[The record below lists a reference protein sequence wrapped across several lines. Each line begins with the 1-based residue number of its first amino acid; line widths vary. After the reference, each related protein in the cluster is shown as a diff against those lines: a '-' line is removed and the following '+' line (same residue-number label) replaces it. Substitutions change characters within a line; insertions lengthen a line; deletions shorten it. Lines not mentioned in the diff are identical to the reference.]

1 MLVWVAIM
9 ACGLVEACFL
19 SVHWRV
25 DGVRSRSTVWH
36 PREKAGCGGVYVSRG
51 GSAGKLLYLETVIT
65 VARQLYFI
73 VISLVPGILE
83 GLLWLAR
90 PGKSADGWC
99 CRPCLCTRLRTEKP
113 TLQRQELRCGHS
125 QHRGVYLGCI

>member
-1 MLVWVAIM
+1 MGGDHG
-9 ACGLVEACFL
+9 CGLVEGCFL
-19 SVHWRV
+19 SVRWRV

-36 PREKAGCGGVYVSRG
+36 PQEKAGCGGVYLSRG
-51 GSAGKLLYLETVIT
+51 GSTSKLLYLETVIT

-90 PGKSADGWC
+90 PGKSAEAGDRETHPSTAG
-99 CRPCLCTRLRTEKP
+99 TEMWSFAA
-113 TLQRQELRCGHS
+113 QRSLPRVHLKVQ
-125 QHRGVYLGCI
+125 QTALGL